1 MEEEISDWFEYFN
14 FNANPLA
21 RNRSHVRAKVITDKY
36 RYPTKRYDIIS
47 SVLNIDDEKWIF
59 EVKKLD
65 KSIEKGTASSLEEA
79 IFLSDLLLKEE
90 GYLIPNPFFRIS
102 SI

>member
-1 MEEEISDWFEYFN
+1 MEEEVSDWFEYFN
-14 FNANPLA
+14 FNASPSVH
-21 RNRSHVRAKVITDKY
+21 NRSHVRAKVITDKC
-36 RYPTKRYDIIS
+36 RYPAKRYDIIS

-79 IFLSDLLLKEE
+79 IFLSDLLLKTE
-90 GYLIPNPFFRIS
+90 GYSIPNPFFKIN